1 MTSYVFGDLRERHHP
16 LYRNLAANQDS
27 TDIAGKAIHSLTA
40 VLMSFEESAA
50 ANFRCRPRS
59 HSRMIGPTKKRV
71 YGIVVVRGAAD
82 NEAINTIATGMM

>member
-1 MTSYVFGDLRERHHP
+1 MFLAISVSVITHFTGTSPQIRIPPTSQE
-16 LYRNLAANQDS
+16 
-27 TDIAGKAIHSLTA
+27 KAIHPLTA

-59 HSRMIGPTKKRV
+59 HSRMIGPTKKRA